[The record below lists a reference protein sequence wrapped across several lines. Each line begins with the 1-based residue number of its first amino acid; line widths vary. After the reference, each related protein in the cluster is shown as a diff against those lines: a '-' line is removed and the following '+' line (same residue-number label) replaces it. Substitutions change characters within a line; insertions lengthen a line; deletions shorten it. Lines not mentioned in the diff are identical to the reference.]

1 MNYYTIKDL
10 EALSGIK
17 AHTIRIWEKRYG
29 LLVPERTDTNIRFYT
44 DEELKH
50 LLNVAA
56 LVKRG
61 HKISKVAL
69 YSQQRIQ
76 EEVLKLN
83 QQTSSL
89 DDFIDQLIIHIIN
102 FDTEKFE
109 ALLDRLQE
117 RLGFEKMVTEL
128 IFPLFSKVGIY
139 WQIGSL
145 FPAQEHMVS
154 NLVRQR
160 IILETTR
167 FKPAMNAK
175 TVLLFLPEN
184 EMHELS
190 LLFSQYLVLKYNYR
204 AIYLGQNVPFSD
216 LTGLADQKLI
226 ELVVTVFVNAMKREQ
241 LEKYLKDLSAL
252 FKSQPI
258 FVSGLQ
264 IRLHEPQLPS
274 NVSFINNADVFR
286 EELLKIASIPRV

>member
-10 EALSGIK
+10 ESLSGIK

-29 LLVPERTDTNIRFYT
+29 LLVPDRTSTNIRFYT

-61 HKISKVAL
+61 HKISKVSV
-69 YSQQRIQ
+69 YSDQRIR

-83 QQTSSL
+83 RDASSM
-89 DDFIDQLIIHIIN
+89 DDFIDQLVIHILN

-109 ALLDRLQE
+109 ALLDTLQN
-117 RLGFEKMVTEL
+117 RLGFEKL
-128 IFPLFSKVGIY
+128 ITDIVFPLFQKVGVY
-139 WQIGSL
+139 WQIGSM

-160 IILETTR
+160 IIIESA
-167 FKPAMNAK
+167 KIKHGSDAK

-184 EMHELS
+184 EQHELS
-190 LLFSQYLVLKYNYR
+190 LLFSRYIALKHNFNT
-204 AIYLGQNVPFSD
+204 IYLGQNVPFAD
-216 LTGLADQKLI
+216 IQALAGTKVVD
-226 ELVVTVFVNAMKREQ
+226 LVVTVFVNVMEKEDI
-241 LEKYLKDLSAL
+241 EKYLLNLRSL
-252 FKSQPI
+252 FNSVPI
-258 FVSGLQ
+258 AVSGLQ
-264 IRLHEPQLPS
+264 IRTKDPALPS
-274 NVSFINNADVFR
+274 NVYFIHDIEGYR
-286 EELLKIASIPRV
+286 ELLTNVNRS